1 MFHSIMVQ
9 TYKMKFNR
17 KYNQPLNKSN
27 SILEISRLTG
37 YDKKGLQ
44 TIFNKGVGAFKTNP
58 QSVRPHIKSADAWG
72 MARLYASINPSSKAY
87 KIDKV
92 HLVKSGTTKKEL
104 TDKQKDMLKKHKV
117 HHTKKHMDFMKK
129 EMMNGSSFTT
139 AHNKAKKMVGK

>member
-1 MFHSIMVQ
+1 MVQ

-27 SILEISRLTG
+27 SLLEISRLTG
-37 YDKKGLQ
+37 YEKKGLQ

-58 QSVRPHIKSADAWG
+58 QSVRPHIKSADAWA
-72 MARLYASINPSSKAY
+72 MARVYASINPSSKAY

-92 HLVKSGTTKKEL
+92 HLVKSGTTKTL